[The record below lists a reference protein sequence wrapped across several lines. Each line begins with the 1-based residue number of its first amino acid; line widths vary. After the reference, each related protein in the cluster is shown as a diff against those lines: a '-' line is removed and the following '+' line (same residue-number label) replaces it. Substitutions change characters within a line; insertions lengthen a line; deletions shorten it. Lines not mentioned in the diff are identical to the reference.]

1 MKTKLNPVSK
11 RQEALGFTME
21 KTVKMMRLTFNR
33 LLLMHPEAGL
43 TVDQWILINILNKY
57 GSLSQQELGEL
68 TFKDAPTI
76 TRMID
81 LMAQKG
87 MVTRLS
93 DIKDRRKFVISLT
106 ESGERL
112 YMLTETVAREFRASA
127 YDDISD
133 DELEMLD
140 SILKKIFDNL
150 AKQN

>member
-1 MKTKLNPVSK
+1 MKTKLKPVSK

-76 TRMID
+76 TRMMD

-112 YMLTETVAREFRASA
+112 YMLTETVAREFRSSA